1 MTVRTTVDW
10 ALSMISDHG
19 VSDSDVGCRCDA
31 VVPVRLAGGGEGG
44 GGLTSGDKWPTSA
57 PRAARAACG
66 QHNGISQ
73 RRVAVLFTCPSL
85 HWPRYCTLTP
95 PVCQLVLYEA

>member
-44 GGLTSGDKWPTSA
+44 GLRQETSGRRVRRGQPVQRVANTTGLVSAVWPSCLPA
-57 PRAARAACG
+57 PRSTGHGTA
-66 QHNGISQ
+66 H
-73 RRVAVLFTCPSL
+73 
-85 HWPRYCTLTP
+85 
-95 PVCQLVLYEA
+95 